1 MNTNSVMQ
9 CNKSDSQSLYILYG
23 YNKKIASYP
32 TKYIFGTY
40 YNITDTINRINKL
53 CANTGVTESYGTYYS
68 NDGSMT
74 YFINV
79 IPIGD
84 QHTELFTTKV
94 L

>member
-1 MNTNSVMQ
+1 MDINSELQ
-9 CNKSDSQSLYILYG
+9 YNKSDSQSLYILYG
-23 YNKKIASYP
+23 YNKKISSHP

-53 CANTGVTESYGTYYS
+53 CAHIGVTESYGSYYS

-74 YFINV
+74 YFINA

-84 QHTELFTTKV
+84 QHTELFTTK
-94 L
+94 LL